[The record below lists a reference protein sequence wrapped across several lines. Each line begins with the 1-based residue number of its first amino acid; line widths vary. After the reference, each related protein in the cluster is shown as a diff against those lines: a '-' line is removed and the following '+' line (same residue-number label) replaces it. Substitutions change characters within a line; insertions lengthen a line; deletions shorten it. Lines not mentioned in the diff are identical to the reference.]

1 MITISLFALLALALT
16 LLVWVMCLLK
26 HSREQEQFM
35 YVLLER
41 VEVQEELIL
50 HKTQEIKT
58 LQEAVFET
66 KESFIPWIESL
77 QEESDEWADIAKDA
91 KDELAIA
98 QDCIWDKDRQ
108 VSELAEANQRVADT
122 LLSLSYKEGPVTPL
136 ELTELREIALRWDQI
151 PF

>member
-66 KESFIPWIESL
+66 KESFKPWVESL
-77 QEESDEWADIAKDA
+77 QFESDEWADIAKDRAQDLTLVRAQATQAHKDLQILIA
-91 KDELAIA
+91 KLDKGELTPNELAYELSWISA
-98 QDCIWDKDRQ
+98 TLTQD
-108 VSELAEANQRVADT
+108 E
-122 LLSLSYKEGPVTPL
+122 
-136 ELTELREIALRWDQI
+136 I

>member
-1 MITISLFALLALALT
+1 MITFSLFALLALALT

-66 KESFIPWIESL
+66 KESFIPWVESL
-77 QEESDEWADIAKDA
+77 QYESDEWAEIAKDRANDLTLVRAQSNQAHENLQVLIA
-91 KDELAIA
+91 KL
-98 QDCIWDKDRQ
+98 DKGDLTP
-108 VSELAEANQRVADT
+108 SELAYELSWVSANLT
-122 LLSLSYKEGPVTPL
+122 PNELSL
-136 ELTELREIALRWDQI
+136 
-151 PF
+151 